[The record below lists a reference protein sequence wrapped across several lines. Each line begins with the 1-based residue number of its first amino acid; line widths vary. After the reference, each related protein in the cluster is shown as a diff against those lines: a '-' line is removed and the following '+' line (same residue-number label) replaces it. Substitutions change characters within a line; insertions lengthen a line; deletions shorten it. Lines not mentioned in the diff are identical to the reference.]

1 MWPTTCVVYK
11 VAYYEYC
18 TKCGLLRVA
27 YKVAPTGKKI
37 ATGQL
42 LDNHSDNLCHSE
54 DNPAKLWGAQVEFLD
69 PSTTIGPVTS
79 RYRGL
84 LSKHKFLFPTTKK
97 GETSL
102 SHSGWSCLVGGP
114 VNGEAPMFNM
124 WNWIQMMKYLKNHM
138 NKKGETSLSHSGWS
152 RPFGG

>member
-54 DNPAKLWGAQVEFLD
+54 ENSGKLEFSLSAIQVEFWIPQPQLD
-69 PSTTIGPVTS
+69 
-79 RYRGL
+79 
-84 LSKHKFLFPTTKK
+84 
-97 GETSL
+97 
-102 SHSGWSCLVGGP
+102 
-114 VNGEAPMFNM
+114 
-124 WNWIQMMKYLKNHM
+124 QQ
-138 NKKGETSLSHSGWS
+138 
-152 RPFGG
+152 